1 MAFIPKEEI
10 TRLKTETDLLALVRS
25 YGIELRKHGLNW
37 LGRCPFHEDKTPSF
51 VVTPTKQLWHCMG
64 ACQTGGSAIDFL
76 MKREGLGFNEAVEAL
91 QKLTQRTQMQVSQE
105 QTKEPREETT
115 RKRYGDF
122 PPEEQRI
129 IDRVFTYYQETLTKN
144 KEAKEYLKNRGVYDR
159 EALEKFQIGY
169 VDGSM
174 VGQVLPRWDR
184 KEGREAR
191 RVLRE
196 YGLARESKGYER
208 FYKYIIFPLL
218 DENGKPV
225 GVYGR
230 NISSG
235 GSTTVRHRYMPGP
248 HTGIWN
254 REAICE
260 KELILCESVIDALTM
275 YVNGI
280 RNVTCSY
287 GVEGYTEELHREIGK
302 HKPVRIL
309 IAYDNDPGGNAG
321 AQRLMERYEQEGLRS
336 GRIRLPVAM
345 DVNEYAQK
353 VRNAGDSLHAL
364 VLDTLPNEKETP
376 TERTYRKEEERTQ
389 ETTQTLP
396 NRKEE
401 KATFQKENM
410 DKTTVTDLQSVP
422 LSPPRLK
429 VERKGEEIHLERGER
444 QYRVR
449 SLYKNQGMEVMR
461 VNLRLL
467 VGEEYHTETLD
478 MMNPKMRKGFVQ
490 SASDVTGE
498 LEETINSDLKEVFR
512 ESEEALW
519 EKLENRRKP
528 QKEEVT
534 LSPEETGEAI
544 QYLQDPELVTN
555 ILLDFERMGLVG
567 ERENSLLG
575 YLATITRRT
584 ENPLAVIVQS
594 SSSAGKSTLM
604 DAILDLVPGEE
615 KEKYSAMTGQSL
627 FYMSATSL
635 KNKVLAISEEEGVER
650 AKYALKILQSEKK
663 ISIATTT
670 KDQQSGRLST
680 TEYTVEGPVVLF
692 LTTTSVEI
700 DEELQNRAIVLT
712 VNEDREQTRTI
723 LTNQRTEETLEGVF
737 KQNTKEKIV
746 TRHQNIQRLLK
757 SIAVVNPYAK
767 EIKFPDT
774 RLRMRRDQKKYLTL
788 IRSIALLHQYQR
800 EEKTAKDAKGKEI
813 PYIEVEKEDIALAS
827 LLFSRIF
834 GRNLEDLSA
843 HTKRLLQEIHE
854 YVEELCKTKGVTR
867 SEIRLTR
874 KEIRERTGVSDTR
887 LRVHL
892 KRLEELEYLYVR
904 NPKQGTALEYELVWD
919 KEADTGNDFYLGMRT
934 EEFEE
939 ATKKLG
945 RIFSGEKQ
953 PSVTLSETNPASFT
967 ASSLAESTQNR
978 EESGDL
984 AGGSLGVAPPSPRG
998 SLTT

>member
-1 MAFIPKEEI
+1 MPQYIPKEEI
-10 TRLKTETDLLALVRS
+10 TRLKTETDLLALVGS
-25 YGIELRKHGLNW
+25 YGIELKNHGTNW
-37 LGRCPFHEDKTPSF
+37 VGKCPFHEDRTPSF
-51 VVTPTKQLWHCMG
+51 IVTPAKNLWHCMG
-64 ACQTGGSAIDFL
+64 ACKSGGSAIDFV
-76 MKREGLGFNEAVEAL
+76 MKREGLEFNEAVETLRKFRPNPDTPSKFTAVGL
-91 QKLTQRTQMQVSQE
+91 EKSE
-105 QTKEPREETT
+105 DPSKESEEETS
-115 RKRYGDF
+115 RRGYGDF
-122 PPEEQRI
+122 SPDERRI
-129 IDRVFTYYQETLTKN
+129 IDRVYEYYQETLAKN
-144 KEAKEYLKNRGVYDR
+144 KEAKEYLKIRGIYDR
-159 EALEKFQIGY
+159 EALEKFRIGY
-169 VDGSM
+169 ADGSM
-174 VGQVLPRWDR
+174 VSQVLPPSSS
-184 KEGREAR
+184 KEGRESR

-196 YGLARESKGYER
+196 YGLSRESKGYER
-208 FYKYIIFPLL
+208 FYKYVIFPLF
-218 DENGKPV
+218 DENGNPV

-230 NISSG
+230 NISLG
-235 GSTTVRHRYMPGP
+235 GTTTVRHRYMPGP
-248 HTGIWN
+248 HRGIWN
-254 REAICE
+254 REAIRE

-287 GVEGYTEELHREIGK
+287 GTDGYTQELHAEIQK
-302 HKPVRIL
+302 HKPLRIG
-309 IAYDNDPGGNAG
+309 IAYDNDHAGKTGAEKLNA
-321 AQRLMERYEQEGLRS
+321 RYANEGIVS
-336 GRIRLPVAM
+336 YRIQLPVAM

-353 VRNAGDSLHAL
+353 MRNAGDSLQAL
-364 VLDTLPNEKETP
+364 ILDTLPIERENT
-376 TERTYRKEEERTQ
+376 TERTQALSNRTE
-389 ETTQTLP
+389 ETTDKKEGIETTRAPLP
-396 NRKEE
+396 
-401 KATFQKENM
+401 
-410 DKTTVTDLQSVP
+410 S
-422 LSPPRLK
+422 SPRLR

-444 QYRVR
+444 HYRVR

-461 VNLRLL
+461 VNLRLV
-467 VGEEYHTETLD
+467 VGEEYHMETLD

-498 LEETINSDLKEVFR
+498 TEETIHTDLKEVLR

-519 EKLENRRKP
+519 EKLENRKKP
-528 QKEEVT
+528 EKEEVKLSAEET
-534 LSPEETGEAI
+534 QEAVLYLQSPELLE
-544 QYLQDPELVTN
+544 N
-555 ILLDFERMGLVG
+555 ILSDFESMGLVG

-584 ENPLAVIVQS
+584 ENPLAVIIQS

-627 FYMSATSL
+627 FYMSSTNL

-650 AKYALKILQSEKK
+650 AKYALKILQSEKR

-670 KDQQSGRLST
+670 KDPQSGRLST

-723 LTNQRTEETLEGVF
+723 LENQRTEETLEGVF
-737 KQNTKEKIV
+737 KQNTKEQIV
-746 TRHQNIQRLLK
+746 TRHQNVQRLLK
-757 SIAVVNPYAK
+757 RVAVVNPYAK

-788 IRSIALLHQYQR
+788 IRSIALLYQYQR
-800 EEKTAKDAKGKEI
+800 EEKTAKDATGKEI
-813 PYIEVEKEDIALAS
+813 KYIEVEKGDIALAS

-843 HTKRLLQEIHE
+843 HTKRLLQEIDE
-854 YVEELCKTKGVTR
+854 YVEELCKTKGVMR

-887 LRVHL
+887 LRIHL
-892 KRLEELEYLYVR
+892 KRLEELEYLYIR
-904 NPKQGTALEYELVWD
+904 NTKQGTALEYELLWD
-919 KEADTGNDFYLGMRT
+919 KNADNGNDFYLGMRSA
-934 EEFEE
+934 EFEE

-945 RIFSGEKQ
+945 RIFSGESR
-953 PSVTLSETNPASFT
+953 PTLSETTPGSFT
-967 ASSLAESTQNR
+967 ASSEAESTPKR

-984 AGGSLGVAPPSPRG
+984 AWG
-998 SLTT
+998 

>member
-10 TRLKTETDLLALVRS
+10 ARLKTETDLLALVRS
-25 YGIELRKHGLNW
+25 YGIELRKHGANW
-37 LGRCPFHEDKTPSF
+37 LGQCPFHEDKTPSF
-51 VVTPTKQLWHCMG
+51 IVTPVKNLWHCMG

-91 QKLTQRTQMQVSQE
+91 QKPTQRTQMQVTQE
-105 QTKEPREETT
+105 ETKELREETT

-122 PPEEQRI
+122 LQEEQRI
-129 IDRVFTYYQETLTKN
+129 IDRVYEYYQETLTKN

-159 EALEKFQIGY
+159 EVLEKFQIGY

-174 VGQVLPRWDR
+174 VGRVLPRWDR

-230 NISSG
+230 SISSG

-309 IAYDNDPGGNAG
+309 IAYDNDPGGNTG
-321 AQRLMERYEQEGLRS
+321 AQRLMERYDQEGMS
-336 GRIRLPVAM
+336 SHIMRLPVSM

-364 VLDTLPNEKETP
+364 ILDTLPNEKETP
-376 TERTYRKEEERTQ
+376 TDERAYRKEEERTQ

-396 NRKEE
+396 NQKEE
-401 KATFQKENM
+401 KTTFQKGNM

-567 ERENSLLG
+567 ESENSLLG

-584 ENPLAVIVQS
+584 ENPLAVIIQS

-737 KQNTKEKIV
+737 KQNTKEKLV

-774 RLRMRRDQKKYLTL
+774 KLRMRRDQKKYLTL

-800 EEKTAKDAKGKEI
+800 EEKTAKDERGKEVT
-813 PYIEVEKEDIALAS
+813 YIEVEKEDIALAS

-843 HTKRLLQEIHE
+843 HTKRLLQEIYE
-854 YVEELCKTKGVTR
+854 YVEERCKTKGVTR

-887 LRVHL
+887 LRIHL

-904 NPKQGTALEYELVWD
+904 NTKQGTALEYELVWGKD
-919 KEADTGNDFYLGMRT
+919 TDTGNDFYLGIRT

-953 PSVTLSETNPASFT
+953 PSVTLSETTPVSFT
-967 ASSLAESTQNR
+967 ASSEAKSTPNR

-984 AGGSLGVAPPSPRG
+984 AGG
-998 SLTT
+998 

>member
-1 MAFIPKEEI
+1 MPYIPKEEI
-10 TRLKTETDLLALVRS
+10 ARLKVETDLLALVRS
-25 YGIELRKHGLNW
+25 YGIELKKHGANW
-37 LGRCPFHEDKTPSF
+37 LGRCPFHDDRHPSF
-51 VVTPTKQLWHCMG
+51 IVTPVKNLWHCMG
-64 ACQTGGSAIDFL
+64 ACQTGGSAIDFV

-91 QKLTQRTQMQVSQE
+91 QKLTQRTEIQVSQE

-122 PPEEQRI
+122 LPDEQRI
-129 IDRVFTYYQETLTKN
+129 IDRVFAYYQETLTKN

-159 EALEKFQIGY
+159 EALEKFQVGY

-254 REAICE
+254 REAIRE

-287 GVEGYTEELHREIGK
+287 GTEGYTEELHREIGK
-302 HKPVRIL
+302 RKPGRIL
-309 IAYDNDPGGNAG
+309 IAYDNDPGGNTG
-321 AQRLMERYEQEGLRS
+321 AQRLKERYEQEGMNS
-336 GRIRLPVAM
+336 HIMRLPVAM
-345 DVNEYAQK
+345 DVNEYAQTM
-353 VRNAGDSLHAL
+353 RNAGDSLHAL
-364 VLDTLPNEKETP
+364 ILDTFPNEKETP
-376 TERTYRKEEERTQ
+376 TERTTNQREEA
-389 ETTQTLP
+389 TTQTLT
-396 NRKEE
+396 N
-401 KATFQKENM
+401 QKEDM
-410 DKTTVTDLQSVP
+410 GKDETRELSP
-422 LSPPRLK
+422 LLPPRLK
-429 VERKGEEIHLERGER
+429 VERKGEEIHFERGER
-444 QYRVR
+444 HYRVR

-490 SASDVTGE
+490 SASDVTGV
-498 LEETINSDLKEVFR
+498 LEETIHSDLKEVFR

-584 ENPLAVIVQS
+584 ENPLAVIIQS

-800 EEKTAKDAKGKEI
+800 EEKTAKDARGKEI
-813 PYIEVEKEDIALAS
+813 PYIEVEKEDITLAS

-919 KEADTGNDFYLGMRT
+919 KDTDNGNDFYLGIRT
-934 EEFEE
+934 VEFEE

-945 RIFSGEKQ
+945 RIFSGEKREEIL
-953 PSVTLSETNPASFT
+953 SSGTLAQIQSDNLTP
-967 ASSLAESTQNR
+967 SSLAESTQNR

-984 AGGSLGVAPPSPRG
+984 AWG
-998 SLTT
+998 